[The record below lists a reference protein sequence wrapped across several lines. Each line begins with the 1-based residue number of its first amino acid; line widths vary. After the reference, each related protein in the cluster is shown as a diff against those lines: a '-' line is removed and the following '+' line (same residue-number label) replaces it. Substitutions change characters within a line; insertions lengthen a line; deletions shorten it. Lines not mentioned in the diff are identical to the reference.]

1 MALLACPCS
10 LYLSLLTECTASPVP
25 DSPDKQKV
33 AAEEVGATDDE
44 SPLSYI
50 PGQLTSRDEQP
61 LDLAACIAFIE
72 NIPAD
77 NAIAQRFISA
87 AHLLARG
94 VLINAVFTFIRALD
108 FTWEESAKMTGD
120 ILNMSRST
128 VSRSVS
134 DIDRLMTF
142 WNESGY
148 SVADVKDV
156 ADQISDLTKHR
167 IAQALEKKAAEGRGD
182 DPADPNVDA

>member
-1 MALLACPCS
+1 M
-10 LYLSLLTECTASPVP
+10 P
-25 DSPDKQKV
+25 DSPDQQKF
-33 AAEEVGATDDE
+33 AAEELGSVADGATPSFIPGHLTSDDE
-44 SPLSYI
+44 
-50 PGQLTSRDEQP
+50 QA

-108 FTWEESAKMTGD
+108 FSWEESAKMTGD

-142 WNESGY
+142 WNDGGY
-148 SVADVKDV
+148 SVANVQDV

-182 DPADPNVDA
+182 DETDPNVDA